1 MSLDLHIHSTFSDG
15 TLRPSEIVS
24 LAKRKGLQAISI
36 TDHDTT
42 EGIEEALEA
51 GRQEGI
57 EVITGIELSTTHND
71 RHIHLL
77 GYLFNHLEQNFL
89 TSIESIQKA
98 RDERNLRIIEK
109 LQALGIDITLS
120 EVQQRSKVGQVGR
133 PHIAQ
138 VLIDKGVVRSIN
150 DAFSRF
156 LKKGEVAYSPR
167 KLLRTDDAISL
178 IQNAGGIAVLAH
190 PVLIDRS
197 LSVLPELLD
206 ELVPAGLGGLEVFYP
221 IHSSKNQKQLR
232 KLADRYGLAVTGGSD
247 YHGDIRPGTMLAG
260 GKNVY
265 VPLEVLQQ
273 LKDMLIA

>member
-51 GRQEGI
+51 GCQVEI

-89 TSIESIQKA
+89 TNIESIQKA

-221 IHSSKNQKQLR
+221 VHSSKNQKQLR